1 MNADPSGPAMELF
14 AEFRFEAAHQLPHVP
29 PAHMC
34 ARMHGHSYTV
44 RLTMEGRVDPHAGWV
59 MDYACI
65 TDAFEALRA
74 QLDHHC
80 LNDIAGLENPTSEHL
95 AMWIWERMRPSVPAL
110 RSVEVREML
119 HIGCV
124 YRGPQSIV

>member
-1 MNADPSGPAMELF
+1 MELF

-29 PAHMC
+29 PTHMC
-34 ARMHGHSYTV
+34 ARMHGHSYMV
-44 RLTMEGRVDPHAGWV
+44 RLAIAGRVDPHAGWV
-59 MDYACI
+59 MDYALI
-65 TDAFEALRA
+65 VDAFEPLRA

-80 LNDIAGLENPTSEHL
+80 LNEIPGLENPTSEHL
-95 AMWIWERMRPSVPAL
+95 AIWIWDRMCPAVPAL

-124 YRGPQSIV
+124 YRGPHSIV